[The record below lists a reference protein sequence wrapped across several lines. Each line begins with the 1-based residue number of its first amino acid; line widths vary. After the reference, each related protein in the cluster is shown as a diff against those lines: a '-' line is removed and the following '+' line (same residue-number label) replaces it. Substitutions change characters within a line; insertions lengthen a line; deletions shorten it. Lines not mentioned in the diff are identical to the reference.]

1 MVDGAGHVSQM
12 RSSSN
17 ASYPVS
23 CSSRESQRM
32 HGLVPD
38 WLDGWLVDSNS
49 GWQGIIYYCTV
60 SGWRATAA
68 NFRPSE
74 VDPLSPLESS
84 RPELTGQRTPAR
96 LVAVSASTAPAHL
109 RQSARAG
116 MGPPLRVLCVRV
128 RAFVSLFA
136 FSAPLFSRRPSSLRD
151 WTNGRPA
158 SQPVIQP
165 SLAQPSRAPPRQ
177 PDNQPASQAMP
188 GQGKPVAEPNSTR
201 I

>member
-1 MVDGAGHVSQM
+1 MAGWWIRVAAGKA
-12 RSSSN
+12 SST
-17 ASYPVS
+17 V
-23 CSSRESQRM
+23 
-32 HGLVPD
+32 L
-38 WLDGWLVDSNS
+38 
-49 GWQGIIYYCTV
+49 YCTV

-74 VDPLSPLESS
+74 VDPLSPLDSS

-116 MGPPLRVLCVRV
+116 MGPPLRVLSVRV
-128 RAFVSLFA
+128 RACACVCVRLFP
-136 FSAPLFSRRPSSLRD
+136 FLPFPPLSSRVGPRVCATGP
-151 WTNGRPA
+151 TAG
-158 SQPVIQP
+158 QPVIQP